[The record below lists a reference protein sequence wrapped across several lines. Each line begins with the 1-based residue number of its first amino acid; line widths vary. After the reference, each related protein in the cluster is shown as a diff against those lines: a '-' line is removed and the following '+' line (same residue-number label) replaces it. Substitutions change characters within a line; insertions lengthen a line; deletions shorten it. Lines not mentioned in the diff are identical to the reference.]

1 MEKLVRFSI
10 SLEIDLSKKFDLWM
24 KKNGY
29 QNRSEAIRDLI
40 RDKLVE
46 EGWKDDQKE
55 VVAILS
61 LVYDHGNREL
71 PEVLTNIQHEHY
83 NLIMSST
90 HIHLDRDNCLEAIIL
105 KGKAGQIKKA
115 ASKLLSLRRVKHGRL
130 LMSTTG
136 RDIP

>member
-46 EGWKDDQKE
+46 EEWKDDQKE

>member
-46 EGWKDDQKE
+46 EEWKDDQKE

-115 ASKLLSLRRVKHGRL
+115 ASKLLSCAGSSMV
-130 LMSTTG
+130 
-136 RDIP
+136 DC

>member
-46 EGWKDDQKE
+46 EEWKDDQKE

-105 KGKAGQIKKA
+105 KGKAGQIKKT